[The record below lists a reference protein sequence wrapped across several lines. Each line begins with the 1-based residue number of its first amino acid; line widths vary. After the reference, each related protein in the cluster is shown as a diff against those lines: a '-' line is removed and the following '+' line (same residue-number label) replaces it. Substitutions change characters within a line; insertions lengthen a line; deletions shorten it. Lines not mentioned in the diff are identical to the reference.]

1 MDKRRV
7 SLNVRHL
14 TSAGYR
20 GRSDTPEDNVEAAR
34 LPPRGKQRS
43 IVYFQKKTNF
53 MKTAKSKDVFEKWE
67 NNNEHSVIV
76 NNHVK

>member
-7 SLNVRHL
+7 DLNVRHL
-14 TSAGYR
+14 TPAGYR
-20 GRSDTPEDNVEAAR
+20 GRSDTSEGNVEAAR
-34 LPPRGKQRS
+34 LPLRGKQWS
-43 IVYFQKKTNF
+43 IVYFQKKI
-53 MKTAKSKDVFEKWE
+53 MKTVKSKDVFEKWE